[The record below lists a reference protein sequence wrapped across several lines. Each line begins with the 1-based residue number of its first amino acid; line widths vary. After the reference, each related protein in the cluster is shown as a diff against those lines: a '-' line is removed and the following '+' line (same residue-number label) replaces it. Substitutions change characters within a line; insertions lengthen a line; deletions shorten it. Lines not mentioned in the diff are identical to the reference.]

1 MESAEYFKNSVKVH
15 INNDS
20 GYSRFAGVVTVRFNK
35 AELYDKFK
43 PQLDYIMNL
52 HKTMYGLRKYS
63 MAEVQSFEE
72 DKCAKFITDFDNMC
86 SNSMK
91 YTEQD
96 FYKALGKMLN
106 SLIKEYNSILSKL
119 NNIKDTK
126 AAEERAKQLE
136 IQKSRQVSAN
146 NAGVNVSAS
155 RSVGNYNSSMFNIPS
170 RDNRDKAIKSN
181 GSTRSGG
188 IPTLASL
195 AGGNERVNNV
205 ITGNK
210 PLPKLRFYVNP
221 ADKTFD
227 KRKYMDDI
235 EFDRYSI
242 PKAFEKNLAWA
253 VTQFP
258 DKILREKIQ
267 SCIKYHRS
275 FETFI
280 DTEYD
285 AILRFENL
293 VTTYYLSLTYS
304 LVSIPQSIA
313 DSDGKFMEVDKN
325 LIAATDD
332 YLKAIKEIVDKFMKK
347 VDMTTKTQ
355 LDTFRNIVDSIV

>member
-72 DKCAKFITDFDNMC
+72 DKCAKFIADFDDMC

-119 NNIKDTK
+119 NNIRDTK
-126 AAEERAKQLE
+126 TAEERAKQLE
-136 IQKSRQVSAN
+136 IQKSRQVATN
-146 NAGVNVSAS
+146 NTGVNVSAG
-155 RSVGNYNSSMFNIPS
+155 RSIGNYNSSMFSIPS
-170 RDNRDKAIKSN
+170 RDNRDKAVKSN
-181 GSTRSGG
+181 SSTRSGG

-195 AGGNERVNNV
+195 AGGNERAGNV

-221 ADKTFD
+221 ADQTFD
-227 KRKYMDDI
+227 KQKYMDDI

-304 LVSIPQSIA
+304 LVSIPQAIA